1 MSEESAPGRPVP
13 RPPSPAQLAGRK
25 AAVHPVTPPQLPD
38 GPSSEA
44 LAFGRVDEDGT
55 VFVRTEDGERAV
67 GSYPGS
73 TPEEALAYF
82 ARKYDELA
90 AAATL
95 LQQRLTQTDLSAHE
109 AREALAHLREHIG
122 EAHVVG
128 DLAALGAQVD
138 QIETAITA
146 KQEQETLA
154 RAEAKAK
161 AALEREALVTE
172 AETIAGTDPEGMQWK
187 AASARMRD
195 LFDRWKAMQR
205 SGPRLDKETEHALW
219 QRFSAARTGFD
230 RQRKQWF
237 SHLDEQQAE
246 ARRVKE
252 QLVAQAEA
260 LATSTDWG
268 ATAGEFKR
276 LMQQW
281 RQAGRA
287 QRSQDDALWSRFKKA
302 QDAFFAAKDE
312 LVATENAE
320 FADNLVVKEALLVEA
335 EALLPVTDLE
345 KAKRE
350 LRSIQERWE
359 VAGKV
364 PRSDLQR
371 IEARLRKVEQA
382 VREQEDR
389 RWTQS
394 NPEVS
399 ARAQSM
405 VEQLERAV
413 QGLEQDLAA
422 AEAGGDAQAIATARQ
437 ALEARRAWLESARSG
452 LAEFGG

>member
-1 MSEESAPGRPVP
+1 VPG
-13 RPPSPAQLAGRK
+13 PPSPAQLAGRK
-25 AAVHPVTPPQLPD
+25 AAVHPVAPPVPD
-38 GPSSEA
+38 GPSSES

-55 VFVRTEDGERAV
+55 VYVRTPEGERAV

-73 TPEEALAYF
+73 SPEEALAYF

-90 AAATL
+90 AAAQL
-95 LQQRLTQTDLSAHE
+95 LQQRLAQTDLGAHE
-109 AREALAHLREHIG
+109 ARESLAHLREHIG
-122 EAHVVG
+122 EANVVG
-128 DLAALGAQVD
+128 DLAALSALVD
-138 QIETAITA
+138 QVEATVAA
-146 KQEQETLA
+146 RQEQESAA
-154 RAEAKAK
+154 RAEAKVR
-161 AALEREALVTE
+161 AAQEREALVTE
-172 AETIAGTDPEGMQWK
+172 AEGIAATDPAQTQWK

-195 LFDRWKAMQR
+195 LFDTWKGMQR

-230 RQRKQWF
+230 RQRKTWF

-252 QLVAQAEA
+252 SLVAQAEA
-260 LATSTDWG
+260 LADSRDWG

-287 QRSQDDALWSRFKKA
+287 QRSQDDALWSRFKHA
-302 QDAFFAAKDE
+302 QDTFFAAKDE
-312 LVATENAE
+312 VAAAENAE
-320 FADNLVVKEALLVEA
+320 FAANLEVKEALLAEA
-335 EALLPVTDLE
+335 EALLPITDLQV
-345 KAKRE
+345 AKRE
-350 LRSIQERWE
+350 LRSVQERWD

-364 PRSDLQR
+364 PRADMQR
-371 IEARLRKVEQA
+371 IEQRLRKVEQA
-382 VREQEDR
+382 VRDQEDQ
-389 RWTQS
+389 RWKQS

-422 AEAGGDAQAIATARQ
+422 AEAGGDERAVAEARQ
-437 ALEARRAWLESARSG
+437 ALEARRAWLDSARSG

>member
-1 MSEESAPGRPVP
+1 VSEESAPGRPVP

-25 AAVHPVTPPQLPD
+25 AAVHPVAPPVPD
-38 GPSSEA
+38 GPSPES
-44 LAFGRVDEDGT
+44 LAFGRVEEDGT
-55 VFVRTEDGERAV
+55 VYVRTADGERAV

-73 TPEEALAYF
+73 SPEEALAYF

-90 AAATL
+90 AAAQL
-95 LQQRLTQTDLSAHE
+95 LQQRLAQTDLSAHE
-109 AREALAHLREHIG
+109 AREALSHLREHIG

-128 DLAALGAQVD
+128 DLAALEEQVG
-138 QIETAITA
+138 QIEAAISV
-146 KQEQETLA
+146 KQEREAAA

-161 AALEREALVTE
+161 AAQEREALVAE
-172 AETIAGTDPEGMQWK
+172 AESIAATDPAAMQWK
-187 AASARMRD
+187 SASARMRD
-195 LFDRWKAMQR
+195 LFDRWKGMQR
-205 SGPRLDKETEHALW
+205 SGPRLDKDVEHALW

-237 SHLDEQQAE
+237 SHLDEQQAQ
-246 ARRVKE
+246 ARRTKE
-252 QLVAQAEA
+252 RLVAEAET

-302 QDAFFAAKDE
+302 QDTFFAAKDE
-312 LVATENAE
+312 VVATENAE
-320 FADNLVVKEALLVEA
+320 YAENLVVKEALLVEA
-335 EALLPVTDLE
+335 EALLPVRDLE
-345 KAKRE
+345 QAKRD
-350 LRSIQERWE
+350 LRSIQERWD

-364 PRSDLQR
+364 PRGDLQR
-371 IEARLRKVEQA
+371 VEARLRKVEQA

-389 RWTQS
+389 RWTRS

-405 VEQLERAV
+405 VDQLERAV

-422 AEAGGDAQAIATARQ
+422 AEAGGDEAAVAAARQ
-437 ALEARRAWLESARSG
+437 ALETRRAWLASARSG